1 MPVDVMAA
9 EGAASWLTAVGDVE
23 GLAEAALRVLEREDA
38 ELSILLT
45 DDAHIRELNRDYR
58 DKDSPTDVLSFGQDE
73 GETFPGMVP
82 VLGDLVISLETAERQ
97 AQERG
102 HPVAAEVRVLLVHGL
117 LHLLG
122 HDHIAD
128 DERAEMAAAEDALLA
143 ALPAMAEWPTTSGLI
158 GRQGGP

>member
-9 EGAASWLTAVGDVE
+9 EGAASWLTAAGDVE

-82 VLGDLVISLETAERQ
+82 VLGDLVISLETTERQ

-102 HPVAAEVRVLLVHGL
+102 HPVAAEVRVLLHGL